1 LISHVHVIGD
11 ACIADAMPKSAS
23 AAYSQARQCAS
34 AIAAL
39 LAGREVPEPTFNSVC
54 YSMLAPQSAI
64 SIHGRFDIQD
74 GRIVAV
80 ESPAA
85 PTAAAPTATVSATT
99 TAGAQQA
106 REAQRWYRSIRAD
119 SFAG

>member
-1 LISHVHVIGD
+1 MPDGP
-11 ACIADAMPKSAS
+11 AEADRPSGTTTWAVVVAGGSG
-23 AAYSQARQCAS
+23 ARFGGYKQFM
-34 AIAAL
+34 L